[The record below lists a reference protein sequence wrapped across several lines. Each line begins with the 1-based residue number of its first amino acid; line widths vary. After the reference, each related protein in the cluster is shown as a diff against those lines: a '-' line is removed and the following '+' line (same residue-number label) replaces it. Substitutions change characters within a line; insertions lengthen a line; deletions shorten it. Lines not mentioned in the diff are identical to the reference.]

1 MSWFEG
7 SPVAAHVRQAI
18 ENRAQSMKCRG
29 VGKTS
34 WMAVA
39 VLLRGVPS
47 VRHKFAFS
55 MQAMKTKRGKNDV
68 FVR

>member
-1 MSWFEG
+1 MSWYKG
-7 SPVAAHVRQAI
+7 SGVASFVRQAI